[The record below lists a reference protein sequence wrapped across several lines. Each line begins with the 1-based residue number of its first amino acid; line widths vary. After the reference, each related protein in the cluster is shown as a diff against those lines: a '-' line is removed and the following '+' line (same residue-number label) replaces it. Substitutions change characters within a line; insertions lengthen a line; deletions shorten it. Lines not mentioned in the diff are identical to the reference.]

1 MGLLDH
7 QEEGEEV
14 GLDHREEGEEAG
26 LDHREVGEE
35 ADLDHQEV
43 VVVVVVLRALEAVEE
58 L

>member
-35 ADLDHQEV
+35 ADLDHQEA
-43 VVVVVVLRALEAVEE
+43 VVVVLRALEEAVEE